1 MANTMVRLRAGLG
14 VLALLSVAAAAC
26 GSSGGSNDGSADG
39 SSAGEKGD
47 GGAGGKRG
55 LGGAGGS
62 TSGSA
67 GAFGEAGAG
76 SAGAAGRGAAGSGGE
91 LGTGKGGTTGG
102 GGTVLAGIGGSVG
115 GAGLS
120 GTGGATGTAGAGGTA
135 TGGMSGGSTGTAGA
149 GGTATGGTGGSTGTV
164 ANCGAASTL
173 IDSSDTLIDLFVVE
187 SGIIVV
193 DASSVSL
200 YGRDGKVIKAVPF
213 ARQITAAAFDGTTLV
228 IADEAE
234 LTVMS
239 SALAVGQTALLTV
252 SCAAAVLVGENHFVC
267 GPANDWQRTFITY
280 DIGLTPPA
288 PIATSA
294 EYTYNGIPMRR
305 VPGTDEFVTVTLDLE
320 PPSFYLFQVAADTGT
335 ATFEGGSPFD
345 TYDSDL
351 VFAFDGAP
359 ATHMIQDQGDILAL
373 TGTGCQSSVDSLDGT
388 CFVQT
393 GVLGTLRT
401 GQGLIGLGDDGA
413 GRLVGVV
420 SPSSNTYPFGSPCTG
435 GCPVQLIDIA
445 SRTILQQQSY
455 TIADLSALVRT
466 TYDPYCGNA
475 VLGYSKIDPTNDLD
489 SSGYRVQALAF

>member
-1 MANTMVRLRAGLG
+1 MVRLRAWLG
-14 VLALLSVAAAAC
+14 ALALLSVAAAAC

-39 SSAGEKGD
+39 SSAGEKGG
-47 GGAGGKRG
+47 GGAAGKGG
-55 LGGAGGS
+55 LGGAGGP
-62 TSGSA
+62 TDGRA
-67 GAFGEAGAG
+67 GAIGEAGAAG
-76 SAGAAGRGAAGSGGE
+76 GAGAAGRGAAGSGGG
-91 LGTGKGGTTGG
+91 LGTGEGATTGG
-102 GGTVLAGIGGSVG
+102 GGTISAGTSGSVG

-120 GTGGATGTAGAGGTA
+120 GTGGATGTAGSGGTA
-135 TGGMSGGSTGTAGA
+135 TGGAA
-149 GGTATGGTGGSTGTV
+149 GGTSTV

-173 IDSSDTLIDLFVVE
+173 VDSSDTLIDLFVVQ

-239 SALAVGQTALLTV
+239 SALTVGPTGFLTV

-267 GPANDWQRTFITY
+267 GPANDWQRTFLTY
-280 DIGLTPPA
+280 DIGMNPPA
-288 PIATSA
+288 QIATSA
-294 EYTYNGIPMRR
+294 EYTYNGIPMQR
-305 VPGTDEFVTVTLDLE
+305 VPGTDEFVTVTLDTE

-335 ATFEGGSPFD
+335 TVFEGGSPFD
-345 TYDSDL
+345 TYDADL

-373 TGTGCQSSVDSLDGT
+373 TGTGCQNGIDSLEGT
-388 CFVQT
+388 CFAQT

-420 SPSSNTYPFGSPCTG
+420 SPSSNTYPFGSPCAG

-445 SRTILQQQSY
+445 SRSILQQQSY

-475 VLGYSKIDPTNDLD
+475 VLGYSKIDSTDDLD